1 VKILVVDDFAI
12 NLQIAGELL
21 SLEGAEVEVAD
32 CAQQAIDKVLR
43 SQPPFDVVLMDVQM
57 PETDGYETTRRLRKL
72 PGMAGMIIIA
82 MTANAMETDKAACL
96 AAGMDDHIPKPID
109 INVVVDTILTHC
121 RPSRAVGIDPISENA
136 GNAPTRTIE
145 VEAALGRLGNN
156 RQLFA
161 TIASRFI
168 EKSDSIIDELRAF
181 VQNGAIP
188 DATKLLHQLKGFAGT
203 VGNVVLGALAS
214 RLETE
219 LKVAG
224 CLSDPG
230 GDLARLAA
238 LVEAGNTALTAII
251 ASFGAAA
258 ATPEIAPELDST
270 TIETMLGEI
279 DGLLA
284 AANMRAVSV
293 CAELGGA
300 WTRQAHS
307 D

>member
-1 VKILVVDDFAI
+1 
-12 NLQIAGELL
+12 
-21 SLEGAEVEVAD
+21 
-32 CAQQAIDKVLR
+32 
-43 SQPPFDVVLMDVQM
+43 
-57 PETDGYETTRRLRKL
+57 
-72 PGMAGMIIIA
+72 
-82 MTANAMETDKAACL
+82 
-96 AAGMDDHIPKPID
+96 
-109 INVVVDTILTHC
+109 
-121 RPSRAVGIDPISENA
+121 
-136 GNAPTRTIE
+136 
-145 VEAALGRLGNN
+145 
-156 RQLFA
+156 
-161 TIASRFI
+161 
-168 EKSDSIIDELRAF
+168 
-181 VQNGAIP
+181 
-188 DATKLLHQLKGFAGT
+188 
-203 VGNVVLGALAS
+203 VVLGALAS